1 MNKKLVSIL
10 AAAVMTTGAP
20 AAALVPAIVAQGEPA
35 VVVAEDETGFTD
47 QYVKIKKSY
56 AASAKAIRI
65 YWEKQEGAT
74 GYRVYRLESTG
85 WKGLGNVGPNT
96 LSYYEGNLESG
107 TAYRYLVRAYKKT
120 DSGYDW
126 TQVKGDKFVTT
137 KPENVVFTESDRTDS
152 SITLKWKVTKSSGY
166 EIYKR
171 EHGVDKDWTLAGTTD
186 HMNKNSFKVTGL
198 KGGTKYD
205 FVVRAFRTDADGVK
219 NKSDFTF
226 TSDFTAPVN
235 VKFTTQTCGI
245 DRITFNWQKQNA
257 ATGYRVYKYVGGK
270 WKVLAEV
277 DASTTSYTD
286 KGLKEGTEYRYTV
299 RAMQKIN
306 ATTTLMSPSYN
317 NRYLCTML
325 DKFKYTCKAT
335 NHLCTVVMN
344 YADDDKNVDG
354 YDIYAREKGTTEWQ
368 QIETTED
375 GYSAVL
381 EIYGLDQGKTWQI
394 GIRRYKMINKKKI
407 VGAYTFFS
415 VDVPTKEK
423 YVIDDECKKMVEYMN
438 ADRKK
443 AAFEAL
449 DIDKDLC
456 ALAEVR
462 AYEIKADYSHTR
474 PDGSSSY
481 SIAADFGIGNIMGEN
496 YEMGPTMKTAKDV
509 YTLWAGNTVTKGKY
523 LDPMG
528 SRIGVGW
535 CPKTNGWVV
544 LIADLLA

>member
-1 MNKKLVSIL
+1 MNKKIVSIL

-20 AAALVPAIVAQGEPA
+20 AAALVPSVLALDEPT
-35 VVVAEDETGFTD
+35 VVTAADEAGFTD
-47 QYVKIKKSY
+47 QYVKVKKSY

-74 GYRVYRLESTG
+74 GYRVYRLTSTG
-85 WKGLGNVGPNT
+85 WKGLGNVGANT

-120 DSGYDW
+120 DTGYDW

-137 KPENVVFTESDRTDS
+137 KPANIVFTESERTNT
-152 SITLKWKVTKSSGY
+152 SITLKWKVSKSNGY

-171 EHGVDKDWTLAGTTD
+171 EHGVETSWTLAGTTD

-198 KGGTKYD
+198 KGGTRYD

-226 TSDFTAPVN
+226 KSDFTAPSN
-235 VKFTTQTCGI
+235 VKFTTQTCGV

-257 ATGYRVYKYVGGK
+257 ATGYRVYKYVDGK
-270 WKVLAEV
+270 WKVLGEV
-277 DASTTSYTD
+277 GASTTSYTD
-286 KGLKEGTEYRYTV
+286 TGLKEGTEYRYTV

-325 DKFKYTCKAT
+325 DRFSYACKTT

-344 YADDDKNVDG
+344 LADDDKIDG
-354 YDIYAREKGTTEWQ
+354 YDIYARVKGDTEWQ
-368 QIETTED
+368 QIETTDD
-375 GYSAVL
+375 GYRAVL

-394 GIRRYKMINKKKI
+394 GIRRYKNINGKKI
-407 VGAYTFFS
+407 VGTYTFMT

-423 YVIDDECKKMVEYMN
+423 FALNGEYSKMASYMN

-443 AAFEAL
+443 AAFEPL
-449 DIDKDLC
+449 EIDKDLC
-456 ALAEVR
+456 ALAEIR

-481 SIAADFGIGNIMGEN
+481 AMAADFGIGNIMGEN
-496 YEMGPTMKTAKDV
+496 YEMGPTMKTAYDV
-509 YTLWAGNTVTKGKY
+509 YSLWAGNTVTKGKY

-528 SRIGVGW
+528 NRIGIGY
-535 CPKTNGWVV
+535 CPSTKGWVV
-544 LIADLLA
+544 LIADQLKD